1 MANVNRSPA
10 MLATVSAKLGTI
22 NPTIDQRLCDALF
35 DLAIAGRSGITK
47 TLWERASLRV
57 ARDLELAV
65 FQSRKRTDRV
75 WKFTPLQRR
84 ALAEQI
90 RTSVFKRS
98 DIDNLIR
105 QRSRKLIR
113 HEMWTFNERH
123 YDLIDVISNNN
134 ATDGATGWLLYCAD
148 KAAKCSNRDRDRL
161 KKRLY
166 TCWTVAY
173 AVERCREL
181 CL

>member
-1 MANVNRSPA
+1 MTIIRRSPA
-10 MLATVSAKLGTI
+10 MLATVSAKLGSI
-22 NPTIDQRLCDALF
+22 QPTIDQRLCDALF
-35 DLAIAGRSGITK
+35 EFAIAGRSGISSL
-47 TLWERASLRV
+47 LWERASLRV

-84 ALAEQI
+84 ALAKQI
-90 RTSVFKRS
+90 RVSVFNRS

-123 YDLIDVISNNN
+123 YDLIDVLSNEHS
-134 ATDGATGWLLYCAD
+134 TDGATSWLLYCSREWN
-148 KAAKCSNRDRDRL
+148 KCSNRDRDRL

-166 TCWTVAY
+166 TCWTVPY
-173 AVERCREL
+173 AVERWREL
-181 CL
+181 CS